1 MKQTDGL
8 PELTEVLIRRECSA
22 LADVNGE
29 VCRSLNALD
38 LALAPGATVA
48 IAVGSRGVANL
59 AEIVQAVVEFVVS
72 FGAEPFVVPAM
83 GSHGGGTADGQREV
97 LHSYGIRE
105 EYIGA
110 PIRSSME
117 VVELPNGGIGNRVFM
132 DRCAYEADGVIV
144 INRIKP
150 HTDYHEFPE
159 SGLLKMATIGLGKHQ
174 QALEIHKR
182 GIEGLRTRILPTARQ
197 VLASGHI
204 LAGVAVIEN
213 ANDETMLVRAVAPEN
228 FETAERELL
237 SRAERNMARIATE
250 QADLLIIDEM
260 GKDISGVGVDTNVI
274 GRIRVPGQEEPPGPR
289 FASIVVSDLT
299 DASHG
304 NAIGMGLAD
313 VVTRRLADKV
323 NYETTYENV
332 VTSSFLERGKLP
344 VVAESDE
351 AAIRIALRGAAVHD
365 WSRAR
370 IVRIRNTLHPY
381 RLMVSPAV
389 LEEMIAQ
396 PGVEVVT
403 QSLPLVDSSGCLSAW
418 S

>member
-1 MKQTDGL
+1 MKEDSRL
-8 PELTEVLIRRECSA
+8 PELTELLLQRENTA
-22 LADVNGE
+22 LADVKGQ
-29 VCRSLNALD
+29 VYHALNALK
-38 LALAPGATVA
+38 LALAPDSTVA

-59 AEIVQAVVEFVVS
+59 AEIVKAVVEFVRLC
-72 FGAEPFVVPAM
+72 GAEAFIVPAM
-83 GSHGGGTADGQREV
+83 GSHGGATSAGQQAV
-97 LHSYGIRE
+97 LHSYGIRQE
-105 EYIGA
+105 FIGA
-110 PIRSSME
+110 PIRSSMD

-132 DRCAYEADGVIV
+132 DRYAYEADGVIV

-182 GIEGLRTRILPTARQ
+182 GIEGLKTRILPTARQ
-197 VLASGHI
+197 VLATGQI
-204 LAGVAVIEN
+204 VAGVAVVED
-213 ANDETMLVRAVAPEN
+213 ANDETMLVRAVRPEN
-228 FETAERELL
+228 FETVEQELL
-237 SRAERNMARIATE
+237 SLAERNMARIAIE
-250 QADLLIIDEM
+250 EADVLIIDEM
-260 GKDISGVGVDTNVI
+260 GKDISGVGIDTNVI
-274 GRIRVPGQEEPPGPR
+274 GRIRVPGQEESSGPR

-299 DASHG
+299 EASHG

-332 VTSSFLERGKLP
+332 ITSSFLERGKLP
-344 VVAESDE
+344 VVAENDE
-351 AAIRIALRGAAVHD
+351 AAVRIALRGAAVHD
-365 WSRAR
+365 WSGAR
-370 IVRIRNTLHPY
+370 IVRIRNTLHPH

-389 LEEMIAQ
+389 LDEMIAQ
-396 PGVEVVT
+396 PRVAVVK